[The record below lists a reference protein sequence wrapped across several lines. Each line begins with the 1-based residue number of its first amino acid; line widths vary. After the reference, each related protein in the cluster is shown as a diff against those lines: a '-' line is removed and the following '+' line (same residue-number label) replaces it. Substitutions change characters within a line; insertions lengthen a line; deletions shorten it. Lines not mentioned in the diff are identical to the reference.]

1 MIAVT
6 DHAEGCVLPVRAQ
19 PGARRAGGWMA
30 VLRAWLMLGRVESD
44 ADLVLRLRK
53 GDQAAF
59 AALVDRYHSRLTRFA
74 RSFTARPELA
84 EDIAQETWLGLL
96 RGLEGFEGRASLRT
110 WLFQICANRARTL
123 AAKEGRLVPVDPTDP
138 DSPTVDPARF
148 DAGGSW
154 TQPPVPWSEAAD
166 DAELVRRVRAAI
178 ILLPDT
184 QQQVVTL
191 RDVEGLSA
199 PEVCR
204 ILELTEGN
212 QRVLLHRGRARVR
225 AILEKEVTAR

>member
-1 MIAVT
+1 
-6 DHAEGCVLPVRAQ
+6 
-19 PGARRAGGWMA
+19 MA

>member
-1 MIAVT
+1 
-6 DHAEGCVLPVRAQ
+6 
-19 PGARRAGGWMA
+19 
-30 VLRAWLMLGRVESD
+30 MLGGVESD

>member
-1 MIAVT
+1 
-6 DHAEGCVLPVRAQ
+6 
-19 PGARRAGGWMA
+19 
-30 VLRAWLMLGRVESD
+30 MLSGVESD

-96 RGLEGFEGRASLRT
+96 RGLDGFEGRASLRT

-148 DAGGSW
+148 DAGGCW
-154 TQPPVPWSEAAD
+154 LQPPVPWSEAAD

>member
-1 MIAVT
+1 
-6 DHAEGCVLPVRAQ
+6 
-19 PGARRAGGWMA
+19 
-30 VLRAWLMLGRVESD
+30 MLGAVDGDVE
-44 ADLVLRLRK
+44 LVERLRR

-96 RGLEGFEGRASLRT
+96 RGIDRFEGRASLRT
-110 WLFQICANRARTL
+110 WLFQICANRARTIT
-123 AAKEGRLVPVDPTDP
+123 AREGRLVPVDPTDP
-138 DSPTVDPARF
+138 QAPTVDPARF
-148 DAGGSW
+148 GPDGAWASA
-154 TQPPVPWSEAAD
+154 PVPWAADYAAGD
-166 DAELVRRVRAAI
+166 DAELVALVRAAI
-178 ILLPDT
+178 GRLPEA

-191 RDVEGLSA
+191 RDVEGIA
-199 PEVCR
+199 AAEVCR

-225 AILEKEVTAR
+225 AILEQDRLEQEQEVPTP

>member
-1 MIAVT
+1 
-6 DHAEGCVLPVRAQ
+6 
-19 PGARRAGGWMA
+19 
-30 VLRAWLMLGRVESD
+30 MLSGVESD

-96 RGLEGFEGRASLRT
+96 RGLDGFEGRASLRT

-148 DAGGSW
+148 DAAGGW
-154 TQPPVPWSEAAD
+154 IQPPAPWGEAAD

-178 ILLPDT
+178 TLLPET

-191 RDVEGLSA
+191 RDVEGLNA
-199 PEVCR
+199 AEVCR

>member
-1 MIAVT
+1 
-6 DHAEGCVLPVRAQ
+6 
-19 PGARRAGGWMA
+19 
-30 VLRAWLMLGRVESD
+30 MLGGVESD

-96 RGLEGFEGRASLRT
+96 RGLDGFEGRASLRT

-148 DAGGSW
+148 DAGGGW
-154 TQPPVPWSEAAD
+154 TQPPVPWGEAAD

-178 ILLPDT
+178 TLLPET

-191 RDVEGLSA
+191 RDVEGLTA

>member
-1 MIAVT
+1 
-6 DHAEGCVLPVRAQ
+6 
-19 PGARRAGGWMA
+19 
-30 VLRAWLMLGRVESD
+30 MLSGVESD

-96 RGLEGFEGRASLRT
+96 RGLDGFEGRASLRT

-148 DAGGSW
+148 DAGGAW
-154 TQPPVPWSEAAD
+154 AQPPVPWGEAAD
-166 DAELVRRVRAAI
+166 DAELVASGCGPRSPGYPRRSSRSSHCGTWRGWARPRYAA
-178 ILLPDT
+178 
-184 QQQVVTL
+184 
-191 RDVEGLSA
+191 SWS
-199 PEVCR
+199 
-204 ILELTEGN
+204 
-212 QRVLLHRGRARVR
+212 
-225 AILEKEVTAR
+225 

>member
-1 MIAVT
+1 M
-6 DHAEGCVLPVRAQ
+6 
-19 PGARRAGGWMA
+19 RAGWIA
-30 VLRAWLMLGRVESD
+30 ARRAWLMLSGVESD

-96 RGLEGFEGRASLRT
+96 RGLDGFEGRASLRT

-148 DAGGSW
+148 DAGGGW
-154 TQPPVPWSEAAD
+154 IQPPVPWGEAAD

-178 ILLPDT
+178 TLLPVT

-191 RDVEGLSA
+191 RDVEGLNA
-199 PEVCR
+199 AEVCR

>member
-1 MIAVT
+1 
-6 DHAEGCVLPVRAQ
+6 
-19 PGARRAGGWMA
+19 
-30 VLRAWLMLGRVESD
+30 MLGRVESD

-154 TQPPVPWSEAAD
+154 LQPPVPWSEAAD
-166 DAELVRRVRAAI
+166 DAELVRRIRAAI

>member
-1 MIAVT
+1 
-6 DHAEGCVLPVRAQ
+6 
-19 PGARRAGGWMA
+19 MA

-96 RGLEGFEGRASLRT
+96 RGLDGFEGRASLRT

>member
-1 MIAVT
+1 
-6 DHAEGCVLPVRAQ
+6 
-19 PGARRAGGWMA
+19 
-30 VLRAWLMLGRVESD
+30 MLGRVESD

-96 RGLEGFEGRASLRT
+96 RGLDRFEGRASLRT

-123 AAKEGRLVPVDPTDP
+123 AAREGRLVPVDPTDP

-148 DAGGSW
+148 DAGGGW
-154 TQPPVPWSEAAD
+154 TQPPVPWSETGED
-166 DAELVRRVRAAI
+166 FELVERVRDAI
-178 ILLPDT
+178 TRLPES

>member
-1 MIAVT
+1 
-6 DHAEGCVLPVRAQ
+6 
-19 PGARRAGGWMA
+19 
-30 VLRAWLMLGRVESD
+30 MLGRVESD

-96 RGLEGFEGRASLRT
+96 RGLDRFEGRASLRT

-123 AAKEGRLVPVDPTDP
+123 AAREGRLVPVDPTDP

-148 DAGGSW
+148 DAGGAW
-154 TQPPVPWSEAAD
+154 AQPPVHWTEAGG
-166 DAELVRRVRAAI
+166 DAELVERVRAAI
-178 ILLPDT
+178 DLLPDT

-191 RDVEGLSA
+191 RDVEGLTA
-199 PEVCR
+199 AEVCR
-204 ILELTEGN
+204 ILDLTEGN

>member
-1 MIAVT
+1 
-6 DHAEGCVLPVRAQ
+6 
-19 PGARRAGGWMA
+19 MA

-96 RGLEGFEGRASLRT
+96 RGLEGFEARASLRT

>member
-1 MIAVT
+1 
-6 DHAEGCVLPVRAQ
+6 
-19 PGARRAGGWMA
+19 
-30 VLRAWLMLGRVESD
+30 MLGRVESD

-96 RGLEGFEGRASLRT
+96 RGLDRFEGRASLRT

-166 DAELVRRVRAAI
+166 DAELVRRIRAAI
-178 ILLPDT
+178 TLLPDT

>member
-1 MIAVT
+1 
-6 DHAEGCVLPVRAQ
+6 
-19 PGARRAGGWMA
+19 
-30 VLRAWLMLGRVESD
+30 MLGRVESD

-96 RGLEGFEGRASLRT
+96 RGLDRFEGRASLST

-123 AAKEGRLVPVDPTDP
+123 AAREGRLVPVDPTDP

-148 DAGGSW
+148 DAGGGW
-154 TQPPVPWSEAAD
+154 TQPPVPWTETGD
-166 DAELVRRVRAAI
+166 GLELVERVRDAI
-178 ILLPDT
+178 TQLPES

>member
-1 MIAVT
+1 
-6 DHAEGCVLPVRAQ
+6 
-19 PGARRAGGWMA
+19 
-30 VLRAWLMLGRVESD
+30 MLSGVESD

-96 RGLEGFEGRASLRT
+96 RGLDGFEGRASLRT

>member
-1 MIAVT
+1 
-6 DHAEGCVLPVRAQ
+6 
-19 PGARRAGGWMA
+19 
-30 VLRAWLMLGRVESD
+30 MLGAVDGDVE
-44 ADLVLRLRK
+44 LVERLRE

-96 RGLEGFEGRASLRT
+96 RGIDRFEGRASLRT

-123 AAKEGRLVPVDPTDP
+123 TAREGRLVPVDPTDP
-138 DSPTVDPARF
+138 EAPTVDPARF
-148 DAGGSW
+148 NQDGAW
-154 TQPPVPWSEAAD
+154 TSPPVPWDTAAD
-166 DAELVRRVRAAI
+166 DAELVARVRAAI
-178 ILLPDT
+178 ARLPEA

-191 RDVEGLSA
+191 RDVEGLA
-199 PEVCR
+199 AAEVCR

-212 QRVLLHRGRARVR
+212 QRVLLHRGRSRVR
-225 AILEKEVTAR
+225 AILEQELREQEQRERSEQGQEVPKP

>member
-1 MIAVT
+1 
-6 DHAEGCVLPVRAQ
+6 
-19 PGARRAGGWMA
+19 
-30 VLRAWLMLGRVESD
+30 MLGRVESD

-96 RGLEGFEGRASLRT
+96 RGLDRFEGRASLRT

-123 AAKEGRLVPVDPTDP
+123 AAREGRLVPVDPTDP

-148 DAGGSW
+148 DAGGGWS
-154 TQPPVPWSEAAD
+154 QPPVPWSEAAD
-166 DAELVRRVRAAI
+166 GTDLVERVRSAI
-178 ILLPDT
+178 IRLPVA

-199 PEVCR
+199 AEVCS

-225 AILEKEVTAR
+225 SILEKEVAAR

>member
-1 MIAVT
+1 
-6 DHAEGCVLPVRAQ
+6 
-19 PGARRAGGWMA
+19 
-30 VLRAWLMLGRVESD
+30 MLGGVESD

-148 DAGGSW
+148 DAAGGW
-154 TQPPVPWSEAAD
+154 IQPPVPWGEAAD

>member
-1 MIAVT
+1 
-6 DHAEGCVLPVRAQ
+6 
-19 PGARRAGGWMA
+19 
-30 VLRAWLMLGRVESD
+30 MLSGVESD

-96 RGLEGFEGRASLRT
+96 RGLDGFEGRASLRT

-148 DAGGSW
+148 DAGGGW
-154 TQPPVPWSEAAD
+154 THPPVPWGEAAD

-178 ILLPDT
+178 TLLPVT

-191 RDVEGLSA
+191 RDVEGLNA
-199 PEVCR
+199 AEVCR

>member
-1 MIAVT
+1 
-6 DHAEGCVLPVRAQ
+6 
-19 PGARRAGGWMA
+19 
-30 VLRAWLMLGRVESD
+30 MLGAVDGDAELVE
-44 ADLVLRLRK
+44 RLRK

-96 RGLEGFEGRASLRT
+96 RGIDRFEGRASLRT

-123 AAKEGRLVPVDPTDP
+123 AAREGRLVPVDPTDP
-138 DSPTVDPARF
+138 LTPTVDPARF
-148 DAGGSW
+148 GPDGAWS
-154 TQPPVPWSEAAD
+154 TAPVPWDAAAD
-166 DAELVRRVRAAI
+166 DAELVERVRAAI
-178 ILLPDT
+178 ARLPEA

-191 RDVEGLSA
+191 RDVEGLA
-199 PEVCR
+199 AAEVCR

-225 AILEKEVTAR
+225 TILEQDRREQEQEVPTP

>member
-1 MIAVT
+1 
-6 DHAEGCVLPVRAQ
+6 
-19 PGARRAGGWMA
+19 
-30 VLRAWLMLGRVESD
+30 MLSGVESD

-148 DAGGSW
+148 DAGGAW
-154 TQPPVPWSEAAD
+154 AQPPVPWGEAAD
-166 DAELVRRVRAAI
+166 DAELVERVRTAI
-178 ILLPDT
+178 TRLPET

-191 RDVEGLSA
+191 RDVEGLGA
-199 PEVCR
+199 AEVCR

>member
-1 MIAVT
+1 
-6 DHAEGCVLPVRAQ
+6 
-19 PGARRAGGWMA
+19 
-30 VLRAWLMLGRVESD
+30 MLGRVESD

-59 AALVDRYHSRLTRFA
+59 AALVDRYHSSLTRFA

-96 RGLEGFEGRASLRT
+96 RGLDRFEGRASLRT

-123 AAKEGRLVPVDPTDP
+123 AAKEVRLVPVDPTDP

-148 DAGGSW
+148 DAGGGW
-154 TQPPVPWSEAAD
+154 TQPPVPWSEVAD

-178 ILLPDT
+178 TLLPDT

-225 AILEKEVTAR
+225 AILEREVTAR